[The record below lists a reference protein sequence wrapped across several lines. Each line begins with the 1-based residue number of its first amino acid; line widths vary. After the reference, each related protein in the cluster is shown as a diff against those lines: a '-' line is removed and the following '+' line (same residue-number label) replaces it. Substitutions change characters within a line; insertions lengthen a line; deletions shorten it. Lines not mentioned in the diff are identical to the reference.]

1 MKAESVQNSFRVD
14 VKTIHA
20 DSLSTVL
27 VQE

>member
-14 VKTIHA
+14 VKTINA